1 VEFPQ
6 IVASGPLLAALAV
19 AVLAGLVSFFAP
31 CMLPLV
37 PGYLAYVTGLAG
49 ADLARPGPASADRR
63 DRAAVAGDD
72 PVPTPGPPRGV
83 GTALRLRPQRSRAV
97 AGAALFVAGFAAV
110 FTLLAYA
117 AGQLGRVL
125 LSHART
131 IELVAGALI
140 VVLGLAFA
148 GLLPG
153 LGRTWRLH
161 RLPPGGLAG
170 APVLGATVALSW
182 TPCLSP
188 TLTAVLGLAAVQGS
202 AGRGTILAA
211 AYAVGMGLP
220 FIGFAFGLT
229 RLLRLA
235 EFLRRHGA
243 WVARLGGL
251 LLVAVGLALVTGA
264 WNTFIRWLLVTV
276 GPGQIGI

>member
-1 VEFPQ
+1 MEFAQ
-6 IVASGPLLAALAV
+6 VAASGPLVAAV
-19 AVLAGLVSFFAP
+19 AVALLAGLVSFFAP

-49 ADLARPGPASADRR
+49 ADLADRESSDLAAVPASS
-63 DRAAVAGDD
+63 
-72 PVPTPGPPRGV
+72 PPGEV
-83 GTALRLRPQRSRAV
+83 GTATRTRTHAGRGRAV
-97 AGAALFVAGFAAV
+97 AGAALFVAGFTAV

-117 AGQLGRVL
+117 VGQLGRL
-125 LSHART
+125 LLVHARV
-131 IELVAGALI
+131 IEIVAGLLI
-140 VVLGLAFA
+140 IVLGLAFA

-153 LGRTWRLH
+153 LGRTWRVN

-202 AGRGTILAA
+202 AGRGTLLAA
-211 AYAVGMGLP
+211 VYSLGMGLP
-220 FIGFAFGLT
+220 FIAFAFGVT

-235 EFLRRHGA
+235 GFFRRHGA
-243 WVARLGGL
+243 WVTRLGGL
-251 LLVAVGLALVTGA
+251 LLVVVGLALLTGG
-264 WNTFIRWLLVTV
+264 WNVFIRWLLATA